1 MYLRITMLLCPNH
14 TYPKEII
21 EGEDIQIS
29 LVLNVQQFENI
40 LQSCRLL
47 SVF

>member
-1 MYLRITMLLCPNH
+1 MAYLYKE

-21 EGEDIQIS
+21 KGKDIQVS
-29 LVLNVQQFENI
+29 FVLYIKQFENV

>member
-1 MYLRITMLLCPNH
+1 MLLYPNH

-21 EGEDIQIS
+21 KGKDIQVS
-29 LVLNVQQFENI
+29 LVLNVQQFENV